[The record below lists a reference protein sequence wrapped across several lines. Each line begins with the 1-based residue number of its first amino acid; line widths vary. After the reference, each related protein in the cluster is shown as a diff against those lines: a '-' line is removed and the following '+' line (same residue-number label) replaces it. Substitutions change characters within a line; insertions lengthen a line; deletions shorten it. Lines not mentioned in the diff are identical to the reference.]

1 MKLNLDL
8 GKKLFSSK
16 NSNGFVFLVFVGFAI
31 FALVSYS
38 NNKGLF
44 SEGVVESAEP
54 EKGVNTS
61 STVSGLDATRSAY
74 APVSGGGSSGTVPP
88 ACSKASNLENP
99 ADLLPK
105 SGNNEFSNV
114 QGGNLQN
121 VNLLKAG
128 YHIGIDTVGQTLRN
142 ANLQLRSEYANPRV
156 NVGPWNNSTI
166 EADTQR
172 KSLEIGCNC

>member
-1 MKLNLDL
+1 MKLNLGL
-8 GKKLFSSK
+8 GKNLFSSK
-16 NSNGFVFLVFVGFAI
+16 NSNGLIFLVFVAFAI
-31 FALVSYS
+31 FTLANYS

-54 EKGVNTS
+54 DRAVNTS
-61 STVSGLDATRSAY
+61 GTVSGLDTTRSAY
-74 APVSGGGSSGTVPP
+74 APVSGRGGGSVTP

-105 SGNNEFSNV
+105 GGNNEFSNV

-156 NVGPWNNSTI
+156 NVGPWNNTTI
-166 EADTQR
+166 EPDTQR

>member
-16 NSNGFVFLVFVGFAI
+16 NSNGLVFLGFVAFAI

-44 SEGVVESAEP
+44 SEGVVEAAEP
-54 EKGVNTS
+54 DKQVNTS
-61 STVSGLDATRSAY
+61 GTVSGLDATRSAY
-74 APVSGGGSSGTVPP
+74 APISGGGGGVVPP

-105 SGNNEFSNV
+105 GGNNEFSNV

-121 VNLLKAG
+121 VNLL
-128 YHIGIDTVGQTLRN
+128 YLNISCL
-142 ANLQLRSEYANPRV
+142 
-156 NVGPWNNSTI
+156 
-166 EADTQR
+166 
-172 KSLEIGCNC
+172 

>member
-1 MKLNLDL
+1 MKLNLDF
-8 GKKLFSSK
+8 GKNLFSRK
-16 NSNGFVFLVFVGFAI
+16 NSSGLVFLLFVAFAI
-31 FALVSYS
+31 FALANYS

-44 SEGVVESAEP
+44 SEGVVESDESD
-54 EKGVNTS
+54 KRVNIS
-61 STVSGLDATRSAY
+61 SSVSGLDTTRSAY
-74 APVSGGGSSGTVPP
+74 APVSGGNSGVVPP
-88 ACSKASNLENP
+88 ACSKTSNLENP

-105 SGNNEFSNV
+105 GGNNEFSNV

-128 YHIGIDTVGQTLRN
+128 HHIGIDTVGQTLRN

>member
-8 GKKLFSSK
+8 GKKLFSRK
-16 NSNGFVFLVFVGFAI
+16 NSNGLVFLVFVGFAL
-31 FALVSYS
+31 FALASYS

-44 SEGVVESAEP
+44 SEGVVDAAEP
-54 EKGVNTS
+54 DKAIKTS
-61 STVSGLDATRSAY
+61 STVSGLDATRSSF
-74 APVSGGGSSGTVPP
+74 APVSGGGGGVTPP
-88 ACSKASNLENP
+88 GCSKASNLENP

-105 SGNNEFSNV
+105 GGNNEFSNV

-156 NVGPWNNSTI
+156 NVGPWNNTTI
-166 EADTQR
+166 EPDTQR